1 MNKIGILKVQ
11 KVTVAKKILKI
22 AKNVELLHFKMVLFI
37 KDNGKMIKDMAMVL
51 NSGQTKRNSQDIGKT
66 TKSTE
71 KVSLNI
77 VMVMCLKESGKM
89 K

>member
-11 KVTVAKKILKI
+11 KVTMAKKILKI

-37 KDNGKMIKDMAMVL
+37 KDNGKMIKDMGMVL
-51 NSGQTKRNSQDIGKT
+51 NSGQTKQNSQDIGKMI
-66 TKSTE
+66 KSTE